1 MEFMGFSCAK
11 FVNKAAVGLM
21 MLAWSMPAS
30 PQGKSRASTASP
42 HEPAQ
47 EQQAQEPQS
56 QNPPSQSPTAET
68 PVVQTPA
75 PKTNG
80 SEIQPLPSPTD
91 ATAAA
96 RQAAPPASG
105 ELLHLTFQQ
114 ALDLARKNATQF
126 QATVVNAG
134 VLHEDAKQARN
145 TLLPTVTYNNS
156 ALYTQSIPGVETV
169 STAGK
174 AEPVAAP
181 PVIYIANNAPHEYT
195 SQADIHESIDMSAL
209 SNWRRAS
216 AAAAVARAQME
227 IAKRGLVVTVAQ
239 TYYKVGAAQHKLETA
254 QLAAGEGDKF
264 FQLTQKLEGGGEVAH
279 ADVIKAELQMR
290 DRRRQLQEAQL
301 ALLNARLDLAVL
313 IFPNFNDNFEVA
325 DDIHAAA
332 PLPSIEEI
340 QQQGTK
346 DNPDLRA
353 ALEVVRQ
360 SRYDVFGARAGYLP
374 SLSFDYFYGIDAPR
388 FAVNAELGNGRQYS
402 NVGSS
407 WLATLNIPIWN
418 WGTTQSKVKQAELKQ
433 AQAKR
438 EFSLAQRRLIAEI
451 QSLYAEASTAL
462 SELED
467 LRRSGEL
474 ASESLRLVT
483 LRYQNG
489 ESTVLEVVDA
499 QTTFTTAN
507 AAYQDGALRYRVA
520 LASLQTLTG
529 VSTNP

>member
-1 MEFMGFSCAK
+1 MEFMGFFCAK
-11 FVNKAAVGLM
+11 FGNKTAVSLI
-21 MLAWSMPAS
+21 MLAWSMPAWAQAKSDVS
-30 PQGKSRASTASP
+30 PAP
-42 HEPAQ
+42 HNGPAQAQQVQ
-47 EQQAQEPQS
+47 EQQPQNS
-56 QNPPSQSPTAET
+56 PSQSSAVET
-68 PVVQTPA
+68 PAPQTPA
-75 PKTNG
+75 AQIPG
-80 SEIQPLPSPTD
+80 SEIQPLPPPTD

-96 RQAAPPASG
+96 RQAAPPLSG

-114 ALDLARKNATQF
+114 ALELARKNATQF
-126 QATVVNAG
+126 QAAVVNAG

-156 ALYTQSIPGVETV
+156 ALYTQSIPGAVVPRTPG
-169 STAGK
+169 TAE
-174 AEPVAAP
+174 AVVAP
-181 PVIYIANNAPHEYT
+181 PVIYIANNAPHEYV
-195 SQADIHESIDMSAL
+195 SQADLHEALDMSAL
-209 SNWRRAS
+209 GNWRRAS
-216 AAAAVARAQME
+216 AAAAVARAQVE

-239 TYYKVGAAQHKLETA
+239 NYYKVGSAQYKLETA
-254 QLAAGEGDKF
+254 KLAATAGDQF

-301 ALLNARLDLAVL
+301 AWLNARLDLAVL

-325 DDIHAAA
+325 DDIHTAA

-340 QQQGTK
+340 QQRGTK

-353 ALEVVRQ
+353 ALEAVRQ

-388 FAVNAELGNGRQYS
+388 FATHTVLPTGERFSNLGY
-402 NVGSS
+402 S

-418 WGTTQSKVKQAELKQ
+418 WGTTQSKVKQAELKRD
-433 AQAKR
+433 QAKR
-438 EFSLAQRRLIAEI
+438 EFSLAQRKLIAEI
-451 QSLYAEASTAL
+451 ESLYAEASTAL

-467 LRRSGEL
+467 LKRSGEL

-489 ESTVLEVVDA
+489 EATVLEVVDA
-499 QTTFTTAN
+499 QTTFSTAN
-507 AAYQDGALRYRVA
+507 SAYQDGALRYRVA

-529 VSTNP
+529 ISTNP

>member
-11 FVNKAAVGLM
+11 FVNKAAVSLM
-21 MLAWSMPAS
+21 LVAWSVPAW
-30 PQGKSRASTASP
+30 PQARSDGSTAR
-42 HEPAQ
+42 HNEPAQ
-47 EQQAQEPQS
+47 GQPSQEQQPQNS
-56 QNPPSQSPTAET
+56 PSQSPTA
-68 PVVQTPA
+68 QTPA
-75 PKTNG
+75 PQTAG
-80 SEIQPLPSPTD
+80 PEPQPLPPPTD

-96 RQAAPPASG
+96 RQAAPPRNG
-105 ELLHLTFQQ
+105 EVVHLTFQQ
-114 ALDLARKNATQF
+114 ALELARKNVTQF

-156 ALYTQSIPGVETV
+156 ALYTQSIPGAVV
-169 STAGK
+169 PRTAGT
-174 AEPVAAP
+174 AEVVAAP
-181 PVIYIANNAPHEYT
+181 PVIYIANNAPHEDI
-195 SQADIHESIDMSAL
+195 SQADIHEAIDMSAL
-209 SNWRRAS
+209 GNWRRAS
-216 AAAAVARAQME
+216 AAAAVARAQVE

-239 TYYKVGAAQHKLETA
+239 NYYKLGAAQNKLETA
-254 QLAAGEGDKF
+254 KMAAGEGDKF
-264 FQLTQKLEGGGEVAH
+264 FQLTQKLENGGEVAH

-340 QQQGTK
+340 QQRGTK

-353 ALEVVRQ
+353 ALEAVRQ
-360 SRYDVFGARAGYLP
+360 SRYDVFGARMSYLP
-374 SLSFDYFYGIDAPR
+374 SLSFDYFYGIDASR
-388 FAVNAELGNGRQYS
+388 FAVNAELGNGKKYS
-402 NVGSS
+402 NVGYS

-433 AQAKR
+433 DQAKR
-438 EFSLAQRRLIAEI
+438 EFSLAQRKLIAEI

-467 LRRSGEL
+467 LKRSAEL

-489 ESTVLEVVDA
+489 EATVLEVVDS
-499 QTTFTTAN
+499 QTTFATAN
-507 AAYQDGALRYRVA
+507 SAYQDGALRYRVA